1 MKAKA
6 IHAIGAMALMT
17 TVGLGSSLSKV
28 QAATT
33 KEGLLLKSE
42 GQSLTYGML
51 QPTNHLLAQAG
62 VQNQPARVQDNSQP
76 QGQGDNTSQP
86 GNQPQRQIDRQDP
99 TDGPQRPFNNRR
111 QNDIDRSQQPFN
123 NRDVQRDATDRP
135 QRPFN
140 NRDAQRDATDRPQ
153 RPFNNRDAQRDATDQ
168 PQRPFNNRDV
178 DRDATVRPQQP
189 FNNRRQQDATD
200 QFQRQREAW
209 RQRLERE
216 REARLRQD
224 RIFNQRLND
233 LTERQRQIYRNYYGY
248 RTHDYWSD
256 RNWRDRNYYRDRAFW
271 SGPGYWYERDYWS
284 GRGYIWND
292 LITGLVGGL
301 VGGIGGGGGYY
312 GGYPSAYR
320 YPRASTLYTY
330 GPQILAYNR
339 LSETA
344 CEPGTVVILLPNRRV
359 MCAYP
364 TTRYVP
370 GVYQVSG
377 NYLITPARVVY

>member
-33 KEGLLLKSE
+33 EEGLTLTKE
-42 GQSLTYGML
+42 GQSFTYGRL
-51 QPTNHLLAQAG
+51 QPAKNLFAQVE
-62 VQNQPARVQDNSQP
+62 VQSQPNRVQDNSQP
-76 QGQGDNTSQP
+76 QVQRDDTSQP
-86 GNQPQRQIDRQDP
+86 GNQPQRRIDRQ
-99 TDGPQRPFNNRR
+99 QLQLNNR
-111 QNDIDRSQQPFN
+111 Q
-123 NRDVQRDATDRP
+123 DATDRP

-140 NRDAQRDATDRPQ
+140 TRDNQRDATDRLQRPFDTRDAQRDATDRPQ
-153 RPFNNRDAQRDATDQ
+153 RPFNTRDNQR
-168 PQRPFNNRDV
+168 
-178 DRDATVRPQQP
+178 
-189 FNNRRQQDATD
+189 DATD

-224 RIFNQRLND
+224 RIFNERLND

-248 RTHDYWSD
+248 RTHDYWGD

-284 GRGYIWND
+284 NRGYVWND
-292 LITGLVGGL
+292 VITGLVGGL
-301 VGGIGGGGGYY
+301 VSGLSGRGGYY

-320 YPRASTLYTY
+320 YSRAATLYTY

-364 TTRYVP
+364 TTRFVP

-377 NYLITPARVVY
+377 NYLLTPARVVY